1 MRFAA
6 RRLRAIVAGVA
17 CLAIPLAA
25 APLQPAFSQAA
36 EKVTVRFT
44 WKLKGEYAPLFV
56 ALDKGYY
63 KAEGLDVDLAEGS
76 GAQTVLKLLA
86 SGNEKFGYG
95 PAVSAAQA
103 VSQGLPVKVVAL
115 YQTKAPMGVISF
127 PDVALKSPKDL
138 EGKRL
143 AISVGET
150 FGDMLASF
158 TRINNVDIGKIQ
170 QIQMD
175 ASARTSQFLTRKIDV
190 MSVYLSN
197 EWPQIEKRANV
208 KFNILRVSDFGLNL
222 LGASIIVGNAF
233 AEQNPETVRKLLRAT
248 AKGYRDAMAD
258 PKAAAK
264 TMAKYM
270 KVPEDPEVLDRQV
283 EATVLSTN
291 APAGKPIGWQ
301 EAARLAGQ
309 SGLAEGD
316 RRPARDQA
324 AERVLYQRLSA
335 VGSRRARPAGWPKR
349 AQRGLS
355 PATPSAVPRAIRPT
369 RAKATRGQRH
379 VLPCARGAI
388 DLAFLRPCPPCGPR
402 TVS

>member
-1 MRFAA
+1 MRVLDII
-6 RRLRAIVAGVA
+6 RPVRAG
-17 CLAIPLAA
+17 LLLAA
-25 APLQPAFSQAA
+25 AIVLAGEPAEAQTPA
-36 EKVTVRFT
+36 KVTLDF
-44 WKLKGEYAPLFV
+44 KFEGPSAPFLIG
-56 ALDKGYY
+56 LDKGYY

-150 FGDMLASF
+150 FGDMLAPF

-175 ASARTSQFLTRKIDV
+175 SSARTSQFLTRKIDV

-208 KFNILRVSDFGLNL
+208 KFNMLRVSDFGLNL

-264 TMAKYM
+264 SMAKYM

-283 EATVLSTN
+283 EATVISTN

-301 EAARLAGQ
+301 EAADWQANLTLLKETG
-309 SGLAEGD
+309 GLPEIKPLNAYYTND
-316 RRPARDQA
+316 YLQ
-324 AERVLYQRLSA
+324 
-335 VGSRRARPAGWPKR
+335 
-349 AQRGLS
+349 
-355 PATPSAVPRAIRPT
+355 
-369 RAKATRGQRH
+369 
-379 VLPCARGAI
+379 
-388 DLAFLRPCPPCGPR
+388 
-402 TVS
+402 

>member
-1 MRFAA
+1 MNLVT
-6 RRLRAIVAGVA
+6 RRLRRIVAAGGVA
-17 CLAIPLAA
+17 TLFALG
-25 APLQPAFSQAA
+25 LSQPAWSQAA
-36 EKVTVRFT
+36 EKLTVRFT

-127 PDVALKSPKDL
+127 PDVPLKTPKDL

-150 FGDMLASF
+150 FGDMLGPF
-158 TRINNVDIGKIQ
+158 CRINNVDIDKIQ
-170 QIQMD
+170 RIQMD

-208 KFNILRVSDFGLNL
+208 KFNVLRISEFGLNL
-222 LGASIIVGNAF
+222 LGASVIVSNAF
-233 AEQNPETVRKLLRAT
+233 AEQNPDTVKKLLRAT

-264 TMAKYM
+264 AMAKYM
-270 KVPEDPEVLDRQV
+270 RIPEDPEVLDKQV
-283 EATVLSTN
+283 EATVVSTN
-291 APAGKPIGWQ
+291 APAGKAVGWQ
-301 EAARLAGQ
+301 ESADWQANLTLLKETG
-309 SGLAEGD
+309 GIAELK
-316 RRPARDQA
+316 PLNAYFTNEYLQ
-324 AERVLYQRLSA
+324 
-335 VGSRRARPAGWPKR
+335 
-349 AQRGLS
+349 
-355 PATPSAVPRAIRPT
+355 
-369 RAKATRGQRH
+369 
-379 VLPCARGAI
+379 
-388 DLAFLRPCPPCGPR
+388 
-402 TVS
+402 

>member
-1 MRFAA
+1 MRSAA

-25 APLQPAFSQAA
+25 VPLEPAFSQAA

-150 FGDMLASF
+150 FGDMLAS
-158 TRINNVDIGKIQ
+158 
-170 QIQMD
+170 
-175 ASARTSQFLTRKIDV
+175 ARSSRSRW
-190 MSVYLSN
+190 M
-197 EWPQIEKRANV
+197 P
-208 KFNILRVSDFGLNL
+208 
-222 LGASIIVGNAF
+222 
-233 AEQNPETVRKLLRAT
+233 P
-248 AKGYRDAMAD
+248 
-258 PKAAAK
+258 
-264 TMAKYM
+264 
-270 KVPEDPEVLDRQV
+270 
-283 EATVLSTN
+283 
-291 APAGKPIGWQ
+291 
-301 EAARLAGQ
+301 
-309 SGLAEGD
+309 
-316 RRPARDQA
+316 PARA
-324 AERVLYQRLSA
+324 S
-335 VGSRRARPAGWPKR
+335 S
-349 AQRGLS
+349 S
-355 PATPSAVPRAIRPT
+355 PARST
-369 RAKATRGQRH
+369 
-379 VLPCARGAI
+379 
-388 DLAFLRPCPPCGPR
+388 
-402 TVS
+402 